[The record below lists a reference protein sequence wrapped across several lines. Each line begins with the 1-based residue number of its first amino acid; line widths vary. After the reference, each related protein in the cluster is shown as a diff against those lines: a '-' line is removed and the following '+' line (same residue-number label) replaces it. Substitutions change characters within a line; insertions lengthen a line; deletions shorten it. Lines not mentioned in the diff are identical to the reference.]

1 MVGDNSAT
9 GVPSADE
16 SARPPILSQEK
27 VAPAIAVPPRETG
40 DRAKYAETREV
51 TVREL
56 AAIARQLADLQS
68 ELERVETRLDGA
80 SLLGPDRQKLRQLRS
95 GLRERLEPLE
105 EAQATGQKRLDH
117 LDHLLRMD
125 AGEHAL
131 ARRRGSQEA
140 AALVAEEI
148 RAIIGHMAELWQRF
162 RALQEEDRV
171 EADIVRSISP
181 NRLGEVNTFSWA
193 TGVDQAFA
201 AAIGGVIAEC
211 HRVNKELQKRVQAK
225 SPV

>member
-1 MVGDNSAT
+1 MVGDNSGT

-16 SARPPILSQEK
+16 SARPPVISAEK
-27 VAPAIAVPPRETG
+27 VVPGNSVPPTDTG
-40 DRAKYAETREV
+40 DRAQYAETREV

-56 AAIARQLADLQS
+56 AAIGRQIADLQS
-68 ELERVETRLDGA
+68 ELQRVEVRLDGA

-117 LDHLLRMD
+117 LDQLLRMD

-131 ARRRGSQEA
+131 ATRRGSQEA

-148 RAIIGHMAELWQRF
+148 RALIGHMGELWNRF

-171 EADIVRSISP
+171 EADIVRSVAP
-181 NRLGEVNTFSWA
+181 GRLGEVNTFAWA
-193 TGVDQAFA
+193 TGVDQAMA
-201 AAIGGVIAEC
+201 AAIGG
-211 HRVNKELQKRVQAK
+211 
-225 SPV
+225 